1 MFLVEFI
8 FHCQNDYPAALKGMG
23 SFALGYLCH
32 HNFHFREDKDDV
44 LLFFAGKNNETPP
57 QLKKAMKKLK

>member
-1 MFLVEFI
+1 
-8 FHCQNDYPAALKGMG
+8 MG

-57 QLKKAMKKLK
+57 QLKGDEKIEVMAEGVLGEELFFVVRHIVWI